1 MVSKRFGLSVPLF
14 EIYVLGVF
22 QLKNQSPGFDSLA
35 IRAGQQRTLEGEHSE
50 AIFATSSF
58 VFDNAQQAADRFG
71 GEEPGNI
78 YGRFTNPTVNAFER
92 RLAALEQGEACI
104 ATATG
109 MAAIMS
115 VCVALL
121 KQGDHIVSS
130 PSIFGTTNSLFTK
143 YLPRFGIETDFVD
156 ITDIAGWQAAI
167 KNNTKLLFVESP
179 SNPMT
184 EVADLRALADMA
196 HAQGCLLVVDNCF
209 CSPALQQPIALGADL
224 VIHSATK
231 HLDGQGRI
239 LGGAV
244 VGNQQLVGEEI
255 FGVVRTTG
263 PTMSPFNAWVALK
276 GLETLKLRMDAHSI
290 AAQKVAEFLQSHRN
304 VESVNYPGLA
314 EHPQHDLAARQQSG
328 FGAVLSFAVKGG
340 REDAWKVIDA
350 TEMLSITGNLGDV
363 KTTITHP
370 ATTTHARVDATTRQ
384 RVGITESLIRVSV
397 GLETTDDIIADLARG
412 LDLL

>member
-1 MVSKRFGLSVPLF
+1 MN
-14 EIYVLGVF
+14 E
-22 QLKNQSPGFDSLA
+22 QSPGFDSLA
-35 IRAGQQRTLEGEHSE
+35 IRAGQQRTPEGEHSE

-58 VFDNAQQAADRFG
+58 VFSNAQQAADRFG

-92 RLAALEQGEACI
+92 RLAALEGGEACV

-130 PSIFGTTNSLFTK
+130 PSIFGTTNTLFNK
-143 YLPRFGIETDFVD
+143 YLPRFGIRTDFVD
-156 ITDIAGWQAAI
+156 ITDLEGWRKAL
-167 KNNTKLLFVESP
+167 KPETRLLFVESP
-179 SNPMT
+179 SNPKT
-184 EVADLRALADMA
+184 EVADLRALSELA
-196 HAQGCLLVVDNCF
+196 HENGSLLVVDNCF

-244 VGNQQLVGEEI
+244 VGDQQLVAEEV

-276 GLETLKLRMDAHSI
+276 GLETLKLRMDAHCV
-290 AAQKVAEFLQSHRN
+290 AAQQVAEYLASHAN
-304 VESVNYPGLA
+304 VEAVNYPGLA
-314 EHPQHDLAARQQSG
+314 DHPQHELAARQQSG
-328 FGAVLSFAVKGG
+328 FGAVLSFRVKGG
-340 REDAWKVIDA
+340 RENAWKVIDS

-363 KTTITHP
+363 RTTITHP
-370 ATTTHARVDATTRQ
+370 ATTTHARVDDETKI
-384 RVGITESLIRVSV
+384 RVGITENLIRVSV
-397 GLETTDDIIADLARG
+397 GLETTDDIITDLARG
-412 LDLL
+412 LDSL

>member
-1 MVSKRFGLSVPLF
+1 MN
-14 EIYVLGVF
+14 E
-22 QLKNQSPGFDSLA
+22 QSPGFDSLA
-35 IRAGQQRTLEGEHSE
+35 IRAGQQRTPEGEHSE

-58 VFDNAQQAADRFG
+58 VFSNAQQAADRFG

-92 RLAALEQGEACI
+92 RLAALEGGEACV

-130 PSIFGTTNSLFTK
+130 PSIFGTTNTLFNK
-143 YLPRFGIETDFVD
+143 YLPRFGILTDFVD
-156 ITDIAGWQAAI
+156 ITDLEGWRKAL
-167 KNNTKLLFVESP
+167 KPETRLLFVESP

-184 EVADLRALADMA
+184 EVADLRALSELA
-196 HAQGCLLVVDNCF
+196 HENGSLLVVDNCF

-244 VGNQQLVGEEI
+244 VGDQQLVAEEV

-276 GLETLKLRMDAHSI
+276 GLETLKLRMDAHCV
-290 AAQKVAEFLQSHRN
+290 AAQQVAEYLASHAN
-304 VESVNYPGLA
+304 VEAVNYPGLA
-314 EHPQHDLAARQQSG
+314 DHPQHELAARQQSG
-328 FGAVLSFAVKGG
+328 FGAVLSFRVKGG
-340 REDAWKVIDA
+340 RENAWKVIDS

-363 KTTITHP
+363 RTTITHP
-370 ATTTHARVDATTRQ
+370 ATTTHARVDDETKI
-384 RVGITESLIRVSV
+384 RVGITENLIRVSV
-397 GLETTDDIIADLARG
+397 GLETTDDIITDLARG
-412 LDLL
+412 LDSL

>member
-1 MVSKRFGLSVPLF
+1 MN
-14 EIYVLGVF
+14 E
-22 QLKNQSPGFDSLA
+22 QSPGFDSLA
-35 IRAGQQRTLEGEHSE
+35 IRAGQQRTPEGEHSE

-58 VFDNAQQAADRFG
+58 VFSNAQQAADRFG

-78 YGRFTNPTVNAFER
+78 YGRFINPTVNAFER
-92 RLAALEQGEACI
+92 RLAALEGGEACV

-130 PSIFGTTNSLFTK
+130 PSIFGTTNTLFNK
-143 YLPRFGIETDFVD
+143 YLPRFGIRTDFVD
-156 ITDIAGWQAAI
+156 ITDLEGWRKAL
-167 KNNTKLLFVESP
+167 KPETRLLFVESP

-184 EVADLRALADMA
+184 EVADLRALSELA
-196 HAQGCLLVVDNCF
+196 HENGSLLVVDNCF

-244 VGNQQLVGEEI
+244 VGDQQLVAEEV

-276 GLETLKLRMDAHSI
+276 GLETLKLRMDAHCV
-290 AAQKVAEFLQSHRN
+290 AAQQVAEYLASHAN
-304 VESVNYPGLA
+304 VEAVNYPGLA
-314 EHPQHDLAARQQSG
+314 DHPQHELAARQQSG
-328 FGAVLSFAVKGG
+328 FGAVLSFRVKGG
-340 REDAWKVIDA
+340 RENAWKVIDS

-363 KTTITHP
+363 RTTITHP
-370 ATTTHARVDATTRQ
+370 ATTTHARVDDETKI
-384 RVGITESLIRVSV
+384 RVGITENLIRVSV
-397 GLETTDDIIADLARG
+397 GLETTDDIITDLARG
-412 LDLL
+412 LDSL

>member
-1 MVSKRFGLSVPLF
+1 MNK
-14 EIYVLGVF
+14 
-22 QLKNQSPGFDSLA
+22 KSPGFDSLA
-35 IRAGQQRTLEGEHSE
+35 IRAGQQRTPEGEHSE

-92 RLAALEQGEACI
+92 RLAALEGGEACV

-130 PSIFGTTNSLFTK
+130 PSIFGTTNTLFTK
-143 YLPRFGIETDFVD
+143 YLPRFGIQTDFVD
-156 ITDIAGWQAAI
+156 ITDIDGWRDAL
-167 KNNTKLLFVESP
+167 KPETRLLFVESP

-184 EVADLRALADMA
+184 EVADLRALSELA
-196 HAQGCLLVVDNCF
+196 HKNGSLLVVDNCF

-244 VGNQQLVGEEI
+244 VGSEPLVAEEV

-276 GLETLKLRMDAHSI
+276 GLETLKLRMDAHCI
-290 AAQKVAEFLQSHRN
+290 AAQKVAEFLQSHAS
-304 VESVNYPGLA
+304 VEAVNYPGLSD
-314 EHPQHDLAARQQSG
+314 HPQHELAARQQSG
-328 FGAVLSFAVKGG
+328 FGAVLSFRVKGG
-340 REDAWKVIDA
+340 RENAWKVIDN

-363 KTTITHP
+363 RTTITHP
-370 ATTTHARVDATTRQ
+370 ATTTHARVDDETKS
-384 RVGITESLIRVSV
+384 RVGISENLIRVSV
-397 GLETTDDIIADLARG
+397 GLETTDDIISDLARG

>member
-1 MVSKRFGLSVPLF
+1 MN
-14 EIYVLGVF
+14 E
-22 QLKNQSPGFDSLA
+22 QSPGFDSLA
-35 IRAGQQRTLEGEHSE
+35 IRAGQQRTPEGEHSE

-58 VFDNAQQAADRFG
+58 VFSNAQQAADRFG

-92 RLAALEQGEACI
+92 RLAALEGGEACV

-130 PSIFGTTNSLFTK
+130 PSIFGTTNTLFNK
-143 YLPRFGIETDFVD
+143 YLPRFGIRTDFVD
-156 ITDIAGWQAAI
+156 ITDLEGWRKAL
-167 KNNTKLLFVESP
+167 KPETRLLFVESP

-184 EVADLRALADMA
+184 EVADLRALSELA
-196 HAQGCLLVVDNCF
+196 HENGSLLVVDNCF

-244 VGNQQLVGEEI
+244 VGDQQLVAEEV

-276 GLETLKLRMDAHSI
+276 GLETLKLRMDAHCV
-290 AAQKVAEFLQSHRN
+290 AAQQVAEYLASHAN
-304 VESVNYPGLA
+304 VEAVNYPGLA
-314 EHPQHDLAARQQSG
+314 DHPQHELAARQQSG
-328 FGAVLSFAVKGG
+328 FGAVLSFRVKGG
-340 REDAWKVIDA
+340 RENAWKVIDS

-363 KTTITHP
+363 RTTITHP
-370 ATTTHARVDATTRQ
+370 ATTTHARVDDETKI
-384 RVGITESLIRVSV
+384 RVGITENLIRVSV
-397 GLETTDDIIADLARG
+397 GLETTDDIITDLARG
-412 LDLL
+412 LDSL

>member
-1 MVSKRFGLSVPLF
+1 MN
-14 EIYVLGVF
+14 E
-22 QLKNQSPGFDSLA
+22 QSPGFDSLA
-35 IRAGQQRTLEGEHSE
+35 IRAGQQRTPEGEHSE

-58 VFDNAQQAADRFG
+58 VFTNAQQAADRFG

-92 RLAALEQGEACI
+92 RLAALEGGEACV

-130 PSIFGTTNSLFTK
+130 PSIFGTTNTLFNK
-143 YLPRFGIETDFVD
+143 YLPRFGIQTDFVD
-156 ITDIAGWQAAI
+156 ITDLEGWRKAL
-167 KNNTKLLFVESP
+167 KPETRLLFVESP

-184 EVADLRALADMA
+184 EVADLKALSELA
-196 HAQGCLLVVDNCF
+196 HANGSLLVVDNCF
-209 CSPALQQPIALGADL
+209 CSPALQQPIAMGADL

-244 VGNQQLVGEEI
+244 VGGQQLVAEEV

-276 GLETLKLRMDAHSI
+276 GLETLKLRMDAHCV
-290 AAQKVAEFLQSHRN
+290 AAQQVAEFLASHVN
-304 VESVNYPGLA
+304 VEAVNYPGLPD
-314 EHPQHDLAARQQSG
+314 HPQHELAARQQSG
-328 FGAVLSFAVKGG
+328 FGAVLSFRVKGG
-340 REDAWKVIDA
+340 RENAWKVIDS

-363 KTTITHP
+363 RTTITHP
-370 ATTTHARVDATTRQ
+370 ATTTHARVDDETKI
-384 RVGITESLIRVSV
+384 RVGITENLIRVSV

-412 LDLL
+412 LDSL

>member
-1 MVSKRFGLSVPLF
+1 MNEK
-14 EIYVLGVF
+14 
-22 QLKNQSPGFDSLA
+22 SPGFDSLA
-35 IRAGQQRTLEGEHSE
+35 IRAGQQRTPEGEHSE

-92 RLAALEQGEACI
+92 RLAALEGGEACV

-130 PSIFGTTNSLFTK
+130 PSIFGTTNTLFNK
-143 YLPRFGIETDFVD
+143 YLPNFGIQTDFVD
-156 ITDIAGWQAAI
+156 ITDIDGWRNALTPQ
-167 KNNTKLLFVESP
+167 TRLLFVESP

-184 EVADLRALADMA
+184 EVADLQALSKLA
-196 HAQGCLLVVDNCF
+196 HDNGSLLVVDNCF

-244 VGNQQLVGEEI
+244 VGTHKLVAEDV

-263 PTMSPFNAWVALK
+263 PSMSPFNAWVALK
-276 GLETLKLRMDAHSI
+276 GLETLKLRMDAHCV
-290 AAQKVAEFLQSHRN
+290 AAQKVAEYLASHAR
-304 VESVNYPGLA
+304 VEAVNYPGLPD
-314 EHPQHDLAARQQSG
+314 HPQHELAARQQSG
-328 FGAVLSFAVKGG
+328 FGAVLSFRVSGG
-340 REDAWKVIDA
+340 RENAWKVIDS

-363 KTTITHP
+363 RTTITHP
-370 ATTTHARVDATTRQ
+370 ATTTHARVDDATKS
-384 RVGITESLIRVSV
+384 RVGITENLIRISV
-397 GLETTDDIIADLARG
+397 GLETTDDIIADLAKG
-412 LDLL
+412 LDSL